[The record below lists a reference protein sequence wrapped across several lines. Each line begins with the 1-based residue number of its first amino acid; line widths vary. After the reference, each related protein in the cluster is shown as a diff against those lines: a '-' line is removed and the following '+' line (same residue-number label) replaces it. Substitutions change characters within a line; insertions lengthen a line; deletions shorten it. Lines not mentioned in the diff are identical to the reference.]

1 MTDIAYWDCN
11 VCLGRPQTGTFR
23 PCRNPD
29 ELLPELDWV
38 GVDKAL
44 VRHELM
50 SAQSPVV
57 GNRILS
63 ELIAG
68 HPRLLGSWA
77 ILPPQTGEFDPAGS
91 FDAMAEAQVRALW
104 AFPEHHRYMLNRLT
118 FGSFLDEVSERGIP
132 LLIPRQAGGPRPT
145 DTYYLLTHLL
155 GEYPQLTVILTAQGP
170 WGEDRLFRPL
180 LERYSG
186 FHLDLS
192 RYELDGGLAELV
204 ARYGA
209 ERLLYGSN
217 YPQNAMGGPRL
228 MVARAEMS
236 DEARRAIAG
245 GNLRRLLE
253 GVQL

>member
-1 MTDIAYWDCN
+1 MPDIAYWDCN
-11 VCLGRPQTGTFR
+11 VCLGRPQTGIFR
-23 PCRNPD
+23 PCRNPG

-38 GVDKAL
+38 GVEKAL

-77 ILPPQTGEFDPAGS
+77 ILPPQTGELDPGRF
-91 FDAMAEAQVRALW
+91 FDAMAQAEVRALW
-104 AFPEHHRYMLNRLT
+104 AFPEEHRYMLNRLT
-118 FGSFLDEVSERGIP
+118 FGAFLDEVSERRIP
-132 LLIPRQAGGPRPT
+132 LFIPRKAGGPRPA
-145 DTYYLLTHLL
+145 DTYYLLAELL
-155 GEYPQLTVILTAQGP
+155 AEYPDLLMVLAAQGA

-180 LERYSG
+180 LERYPG
-186 FHLDLS
+186 FHLDIS
-192 RYELDGGLAELV
+192 RYELEGGLAELV
-204 ARYGA
+204 ARYGP

-236 DEARRAIAG
+236 DQARGSIAG